1 MNNLEIKAS
10 SKYDWETIK
19 KFNRFHNFTKNKSAN
34 IALVIMDI
42 FCAFLFVLTFIW
54 AELDFELIM
63 IYLLL
68 VFVNLVLVFA
78 MFVLP
83 KIQYKQNKQLHGV
96 VNNIAFQENELL
108 MEQCGENASGMGNFN
123 YQALWRIYETK
134 DSIYL
139 YLNPRQAHIVN
150 KSTVTGG
157 TVEDLRMLLISKIG
171 EKKYKMKFKA

>member
-1 MNNLEIKAS
+1 MEIKAS

-34 IALVIMDI
+34 IALVVMDI
-42 FCAFLFVLTFIW
+42 FCGLLFVLTYIW
-54 AELDFELIM
+54 SALNLELIM

-108 MEQCGENASGMGNFN
+108 MEQCGENASGMGKFN

-157 TVEDLRMLLISKIG
+157 TVEDLRMLLIAKIG
-171 EKKYKMKFKA
+171 AKKYKIKCKV